1 MATQTPYEVLG
12 VKPGATPAE
21 IRKAY
26 RKLAKECH
34 PDLNPGKPAAE
45 ARFKAVTA
53 ANDIL
58 SDPAKRAR
66 YDRGEI
72 DESGAER
79 PRYSYRPHA
88 EGAQGWKYQPQ
99 GEMDA
104 GDLDDLFAMFG
115 RGGGRRAGRG
125 AGHAG
130 EGFAMPGPDRQFT
143 LTIDFAVAATGGKQR
158 LALSPAEWL
167 DVTIP
172 PGIDEGQ
179 VLRLK
184 GKGGPGFGGGP
195 HGGPGGGP
203 PGDAL
208 IEVHIAPHPFFRREG
223 DDIHVELPVSLAEA
237 VLGAR
242 VPVPTV
248 SGPVQMTIPPGSDSG
263 TRLRLRGKGI
273 HRRHRGPQTPG
284 ETTGDQYVTLKV
296 MIGASGDAALA
307 EFLKGWAE
315 QHPTD
320 PRRAMGPGTNAG
332 TSDKATT
339 QGTKP

>member
-12 VKPGATPAE
+12 VKSDASADD

-26 RKLAKECH
+26 RKLAKEFH

-53 ANDIL
+53 AYDIL
-58 SDPAKRAR
+58 SDAEKRGR

-88 EGAQGWKYQPQ
+88 EGAQGWKYRPQ
-99 GEMDA
+99 GEMNPE
-104 GDLDDLFAMFG
+104 DLEDLFAMFG
-115 RGGGRRAGRG
+115 GGGRGGRG
-125 AGHAG
+125 AWGGRGGAAG
-130 EGFAMPGPDRQFT
+130 AEGFQMPGQDRHFS
-143 LTIDFAVAATGGKQR
+143 LTIDFVTGASGGKQR
-158 LALSPAEWL
+158 IALAPGEWL

-172 PGIDEGQ
+172 PGIEDGQ

-195 HGGPGGGP
+195 A
-203 PGDAL
+203 GDAL
-208 IEVHIAPHPFFRREG
+208 IEVHVAPHPWFRRDGE
-223 DDIHVELPVSLAEA
+223 DIHMELPVSLSEA

-242 VPVPTV
+242 VPVATV
-248 SGPVQMTIPPGSDSG
+248 TGPVTMTIPKGSDTG

-273 HRRHRGPQTPG
+273 QRKGHH
-284 ETTGDQYVTLKV
+284 GDEYVTLKV
-296 MIGASGDAALA
+296 VIGASGDPALA
-307 EFLKGWAE
+307 EFVEDWAKK
-315 QHPTD
+315 HPTD
-320 PRRAMGPGTNAG
+320 PRRDMLGVTP
-332 TSDKATT
+332 DKATA
-339 QGTKP
+339 GGEA

>member
-1 MATQTPYEVLG
+1 MAQTPYEVLG
-12 VKPGATPAE
+12 VKPDATAEE

-26 RKLAKECH
+26 RKLAKEFH

-53 ANDIL
+53 ANELL
-58 SDPAKRAR
+58 SDPEKRAR

-99 GEMDA
+99 GEMDI

-115 RGGGRRAGRG
+115 RGGARGSQGAGRAG
-125 AGHAG
+125 
-130 EGFAMPGPDRQFT
+130 FNMPGPDRHFT
-143 LTIDFAVAATGGKQR
+143 LTVDFPLAATGGKQR
-158 LALSPAEWL
+158 LALSPGEWL

-184 GKGGPGFGGGP
+184 GKGGAGFGGGP
-195 HGGPGGGP
+195 EGAP

-248 SGPVQMTIPPGSDSG
+248 TGPVTMTIPPGSDTG
-263 TRLRLRGKGI
+263 ARLRLRGKGI
-273 HRRHRGPQTPG
+273 HRKRR
-284 ETTGDQYVTLKV
+284 EADTTGDQYVTLKV
-296 MIGASGDAALA
+296 VIGASGDPDLA
-307 EFLKGWAE
+307 EFAKGWAE
-315 QHPTD
+315 KHPTD
-320 PRRAMGPGTNAG
+320 PRRAMGAGADPGAT
-332 TSDKATT
+332 DKAAAS
-339 QGTKP
+339 

>member
-12 VKPGATPAE
+12 VKRDASADD

-26 RKLAKECH
+26 RKLAKEFH

-58 SDPAKRAR
+58 SDPEKRAR

-72 DESGAER
+72 DETGAER

-88 EGAQGWKYQPQ
+88 EGAQGRKYRPQ
-99 GEMDA
+99 GEMNVE
-104 GDLDDLFAMFG
+104 DLDDLFAMFG
-115 RGGGRRAGRG
+115 RGGARAGARRAGRG
-125 AGHAG
+125 G
-130 EGFAMPGPDRQFT
+130 EGFAMPGADRHFT
-143 LTIDFAVAATGGKQR
+143 LTIEFVEAATGGKKR
-158 LALSPAEWL
+158 LALSPEEWL

-172 PGIDEGQ
+172 PGIDAGQ

-184 GKGGPGFGGGP
+184 GKGDPGFGGGP
-195 HGGPGGGP
+195 QGAPP
-203 PGDAL
+203 PGDAM
-208 IEVHIAPHPFFRREG
+208 IEVLVAPHPFFRRDG
-223 DDIHVELPVSLAEA
+223 DDILLELPVSLPEA

-242 VPVPTV
+242 VAVPTV
-248 SGPVQMTIPPGSDSG
+248 TGPVTMTIPKGSDSG

-273 HRRHRGPQTPG
+273 VRRRHGA
-284 ETTGDQYVTLKV
+284 EAAGDQYVTLKV
-296 MIGASGDAALA
+296 MIGAGDDPELA

-315 QHPTD
+315 KHPTA
-320 PRRAMGPGTNAG
+320 PRRAMAADTPPGAGAG
-332 TSDKATT
+332 TSDTA
-339 QGTKP
+339 GAA